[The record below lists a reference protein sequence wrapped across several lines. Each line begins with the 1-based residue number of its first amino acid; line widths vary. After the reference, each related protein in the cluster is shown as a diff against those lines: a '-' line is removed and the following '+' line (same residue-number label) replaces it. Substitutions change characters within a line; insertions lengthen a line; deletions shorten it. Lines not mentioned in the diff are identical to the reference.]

1 MSLLSADS
9 YRKLSPA
16 SAMQQSNAP
25 SRGLGA
31 LFLPVVLL
39 HFAIL
44 INYIDRTN
52 LSIAAPTLK
61 NELHLSPAQ
70 LGMLFSA
77 FFYTYSACLFVIGW
91 FTDRFSVNYVL
102 GFGFLLWSGA
112 TAATG
117 VVRGF
122 ALLFAMRLLLGVGES
137 VAFPSFSKVLS
148 TYVPE
153 HARGIA
159 NGIIIAGMR
168 TGPAV
173 GTLGAGLLMAKY
185 GWRPVFIGI
194 GLISL
199 LWLPLWFRFMP
210 RGPGLAHTSL
220 PQSVQPSTLDIFA
233 KRSFWGVT
241 LGHFAA
247 NYYIYF
253 MLTWLPI
260 YLVQERHLSL
270 EQMPKIG
277 ALYYLCDAVS
287 TILCGW
293 ISDRFIRA
301 GNSVTLVRKSAM
313 VLGWSILVVALIGSL
328 LASQRTYLPWLL
340 LLALGSGI
348 GGMGIFAFCQTL
360 AGPRATGRWAGLQ
373 NGFANFAGIIC
384 PAVTG
389 VLVGKTG
396 GFAWPLGIVA
406 AVIVI
411 GIISWAVIVG
421 PVREIEWKLP
431 ARNSAETALPFARS
445 SR

>member
-1 MSLLSADS
+1 
-9 YRKLSPA
+9 
-16 SAMQQSNAP
+16 
-25 SRGLGA
+25 
-31 LFLPVVLL
+31 V
-39 HFAIL
+39 AIL

-52 LSIAAPTLK
+52 LSIAAPTIK
-61 NELHLSPAQ
+61 TELLLSPAQ

-91 FTDRFSVNYVL
+91 FTDRFNVNYVL
-102 GFGFLLWSGA
+102 GIGFLIWSAA

-117 VVRGF
+117 LVRGF

-148 TYVPE
+148 NYVPE

-168 TGPAV
+168 TGPAI

-194 GLISL
+194 GLVSL
-199 LWLPLWFRFMP
+199 LWLPLWFLFMP
-210 RGPGLAHTSL
+210 RGPGLSSASSA
-220 PQSVQPSTLDIFA
+220 QSAQPSTLDIFA
-233 KRSFWGVT
+233 QRSFWGVT

-277 ALYYLCDAVS
+277 ALYYLCDGFF

-293 ISDRFIRA
+293 VSDRFIHS
-301 GNSVTLVRKSAM
+301 GKSVTLVRKTAA
-313 VLGWSILVVALIGSL
+313 VLGYSILIIALIGSL
-328 LASQRTYLPWLL
+328 FASQRTYLPWLL
-340 LLALGSGI
+340 LLGMGSGI

-389 VLVGKTG
+389 ILVGKTG
-396 GFAWPLGIVA
+396 GFAWPLILVTIVVGIGIV
-406 AVIVI
+406 
-411 GIISWAVIVG
+411 SWTFIVG
-421 PVREIEWKLP
+421 PVQEVAWKNACSQP
-431 ARNSAETALPFARS
+431 T
-445 SR
+445 

>member
-1 MSLLSADS
+1 MPNSENSA
-9 YRKLSPA
+9 KH
-16 SAMQQSNAP
+16 
-25 SRGLGA
+25 GLGPL
-31 LFLPVVLL
+31 LFPVILL
-39 HFAIL
+39 HVAIL

-52 LSIAAPTLK
+52 LSIAGPTIRAELK
-61 NELHLSPAQ
+61 LSPAQ

-77 FFYTYSACLFVIGW
+77 FFYTYSVCLFFIGW
-91 FTDRFSVNYVL
+91 FADRFNVNYVL
-102 GFGFLLWSGA
+102 GIGFLIWSAA

-148 TYVPE
+148 NYVPE
-153 HARGIA
+153 HARGMA

-168 TGPAV
+168 TGPAIGMLGV
-173 GTLGAGLLMAKY
+173 GLAMVKY
-185 GWRPVFIGI
+185 GWRSVFMGI
-194 GLISL
+194 GLLSL
-199 LWLPLWFRFMP
+199 LWLPLWFFFMP
-210 RGPGLAHTSL
+210 RGPGLARKAL
-220 PQSVQPSTLDIFA
+220 PQSAQPSTLEIFA
-233 KRSFWGVT
+233 ERSFWGVT

-270 EQMPKIG
+270 GQMPKIG
-277 ALYYLCDAVS
+277 ALYYLCDGLF

-293 ISDRFIRA
+293 ASDRFIRS
-301 GNSVTLVRKSAM
+301 GKSVTLVRKSAM
-313 VLGWSILVVALIGSL
+313 VFGYSVLIVALVGSL

-340 LLALGSGI
+340 LLGVGSGI

-396 GFAWPLGIVA
+396 GFAWPLALVAIVAVFGIV
-406 AVIVI
+406 
-411 GIISWAVIVG
+411 SWTFIVG
-421 PVREIEWKLP
+421 PVQEVAWK
-431 ARNSAETALPFARS
+431 S
-445 SR
+445 SHPT

>member
-1 MSLLSADS
+1 MRDSTASSKGLGSLLV
-9 YRKLSPA
+9 
-16 SAMQQSNAP
+16 
-25 SRGLGA
+25 
-31 LFLPVVLL
+31 PVILL

-61 NELHLSPAQ
+61 TELGLSPAQ
-70 LGMLFSA
+70 LGVLFSA
-77 FFYTYSACLFVIGW
+77 FFYTYSACLFFIGW
-91 FTDRFSVNYVL
+91 FTDRFNVNYVL
-102 GFGFLLWSGA
+102 GVGFLVWSAA

-117 VVRGF
+117 LVRGF
-122 ALLFAMRLLLGVGES
+122 AVLFAMRLLLGVGES

-148 TYVPE
+148 NYVPE

-168 TGPAV
+168 TGPAI
-173 GTLGAGLLMAKY
+173 GTLGAGLLMVKY

-210 RGPGLAHTSL
+210 RDSDIPHVVPARSAGPT
-220 PQSVQPSTLDIFA
+220 TLDIFA
-233 KRSFWGVT
+233 ERSFWGVT

-253 MLTWLPI
+253 MLTWLPV
-260 YLVQERHLSL
+260 YLVQARHLSL
-270 EQMPKIG
+270 ETMPKVG
-277 ALYYLCDAVS
+277 ALYYLVDAIS
-287 TILCGW
+287 TMACGW
-293 ISDRFIRA
+293 VSDYFIRS
-301 GNSVTLVRKSAM
+301 GKSVTLVRKSAM
-313 VLGWSILVVALIGSL
+313 VLGYSILIVALVASL
-328 LASQRTYLPWLL
+328 LAGPRTYLPWLL
-340 LLALGSGI
+340 ILGVGSGI

-389 VLVGKTG
+389 ILVGKTG
-396 GFAWPLGIVA
+396 GFAWPLIIVA
-406 AVIVI
+406 AVVII
-411 GIISWAVIVG
+411 GIASWVFVVG
-421 PVREIEWKLP
+421 PVKEIAWTVSR
-431 ARNSAETALPFARS
+431 RNSPETALPS
-445 SR
+445 LQSNQ

>member
-1 MSLLSADS
+1 
-9 YRKLSPA
+9 
-16 SAMQQSNAP
+16 MQNP
-25 SRGLGA
+25 ENPTKHGLGPL
-31 LFLPVVLL
+31 LFPVILL
-39 HFAIL
+39 HIAIL

-52 LSIAAPTLK
+52 LSVAAPTLK

-70 LGMLFSA
+70 LGMLLSA
-77 FFYTYSACLFVIGW
+77 FFYTYSACVFVMGW
-91 FTDRFSVNYVL
+91 FTDRFNVNYVL
-102 GFGFLLWSGA
+102 GIGFLIWSAA

-117 VVRGF
+117 LVRGF

-148 TYVPE
+148 NYVPE

-168 TGPAV
+168 TGPAI
-173 GTLGAGLLMAKY
+173 GTLGAGLLMTKY

-194 GLISL
+194 GLVSL
-199 LWLPLWFRFMP
+199 LWLPLWFLFMP
-210 RGPGLAHTSL
+210 RGPGLSSASSA
-220 PQSVQPSTLDIFA
+220 QSVQPSTLDIFA
-233 KRSFWGVT
+233 QRSFWGVT

-277 ALYYLCDAVS
+277 ALYYLCDGFF

-293 ISDRFIRA
+293 VSDRFIRS
-301 GNSVTLVRKSAM
+301 GISVTLVRKTAM
-313 VLGWSILVVALIGSL
+313 VLGYSILIIALVGSL
-328 LASQRTYLPWLL
+328 FASQQTYLPWLL
-340 LLALGSGI
+340 LLGMGSGI

-360 AGPRATGRWAGLQ
+360 AGCRATGRWAGLQ

-389 VLVGKTG
+389 ILVGKTG
-396 GFAWPLGIVA
+396 GFAWPLIIVT
-406 AVIVI
+406 IVVAI
-411 GIISWAVIVG
+411 GIASWTFIVG
-421 PVREIEWKLP
+421 PVQEIAWKAPTRKLG
-431 ARNSAETALPFARS
+431 ETALPLGQS
-445 SR
+445 NL

>member
-1 MSLLSADS
+1 MHL
-9 YRKLSPA
+9 
-16 SAMQQSNAP
+16 SNAP
-25 SRGLGA
+25 SKGLGA
-31 LFLPVVLL
+31 LLFPVILL

-91 FTDRFSVNYVL
+91 FTDRFNVNYVL
-102 GFGFLLWSGA
+102 GAGFLLWSGA

-122 ALLFAMRLLLGVGES
+122 TLLFAMRLLLGVGES

-148 TYVPE
+148 NYVPE

-168 TGPAV
+168 TGPAI

-194 GLISL
+194 GLVSL

-210 RGPGLAHTSL
+210 RGPGLAHASL
-220 PQSVQPSTLDIFA
+220 PQSAQPSTLDIFA
-233 KRSFWGVT
+233 QRSFWGVT

-260 YLVQERHLSL
+260 YLVQERHLAL
-270 EQMPKIG
+270 QQMPKIG
-277 ALYYLCDAVS
+277 ALYYLCDAAS

-293 ISDRFIRA
+293 VSDRFIRA
-301 GNSVTLVRKSAM
+301 GNSVTLVRKSAAI
-313 VLGWSILVVALIGSL
+313 LGYSIIVIALVGSL
-328 LASQRTYLPWLL
+328 LATQKTYLPWLL
-340 LLALGSGI
+340 VLGMGSGI

-360 AGPRATGRWAGLQ
+360 AGPKATGRWAGLQ

-384 PAVTG
+384 PSITG
-389 VLVGKTG
+389 ILVGKTG
-396 GFAWPLGIVA
+396 SFAWPLAIVA
-406 AVIVI
+406 AVVVI
-411 GIISWAVIVG
+411 GILSWAFIVG
-421 PVREIEWKLP
+421 PVREIDWHLS
-431 ARNSAETALPFARS
+431 ARNSTETELRS
-445 SR
+445 IASNP

>member
-1 MSLLSADS
+1 MRESKALSH
-9 YRKLSPA
+9 
-16 SAMQQSNAP
+16 
-25 SRGLGA
+25 GLGPL
-31 LFLPVVLL
+31 LFPVILL

-52 LSIAAPTLK
+52 LSVAAPTIRV
-61 NELHLSPAQ
+61 ELGLSPAQ

-77 FFYTYSACLFVIGW
+77 FFYTYSACLFFIGW
-91 FTDRFSVNYVL
+91 FTDRFNVNYVL
-102 GFGFLLWSGA
+102 GAGFLLWSAA

-117 VVRGF
+117 LVRGF
-122 ALLFAMRLLLGVGES
+122 TLLFAMRLLLGVGES

-148 TYVPE
+148 KYVPE
-153 HARGIA
+153 HARGFA

-199 LWLPLWFRFMP
+199 LWLPLWFLFMP
-210 RGPGLAHTSL
+210 RGPGLTHASP
-220 PQSVQPSTLDIFA
+220 PQSVQPSTFDIFA
-233 KRSFWGVT
+233 QRSFWGVT

-270 EQMPKIG
+270 DAMPKIG
-277 ALYYLCDAVS
+277 ALYYVCDAIS

-293 ISDRFIRA
+293 VSDRFIRA
-301 GNSVTLVRKSAM
+301 GKSVTLVRKSAM
-313 VLGWSILVVALIGSL
+313 VIGYSILAVALVGSL
-328 LASQRTYLPWLL
+328 FASQRTYLPWLL
-340 LLALGSGI
+340 LLGLGSGV

-360 AGPRATGRWAGLQ
+360 AGPQATGRWAGLQ

-389 VLVGKTG
+389 ILVGRTG
-396 GFAWPLGIVA
+396 GFTWPLIIVGIV
-406 AVIVI
+406 ILI
-411 GIISWAVIVG
+411 GMASWALVVG
-421 PVREIEWKLP
+421 PVREIDWNLP
-431 ARNSAETALPFARS
+431 ARSSPETALPLPESNR
-445 SR
+445 

>member
-1 MSLLSADS
+1 MPKPENSA
-9 YRKLSPA
+9 KH
-16 SAMQQSNAP
+16 
-25 SRGLGA
+25 GLGPL
-31 LFLPVVLL
+31 LFPVILL
-39 HFAIL
+39 HVAIL

-52 LSIAAPTLK
+52 LSIAGPTIRAELK
-61 NELHLSPAQ
+61 LSPAQ

-77 FFYTYSACLFVIGW
+77 FFYTYSACLFFIGW
-91 FTDRFSVNYVL
+91 FTDRFNVNYVL
-102 GFGFLLWSGA
+102 GIGFLIWSAA

-148 TYVPE
+148 NYVPE

-168 TGPAV
+168 TGPAI
-173 GTLGAGLLMAKY
+173 GMLGVGLLMVKY
-185 GWRPVFIGI
+185 GWRSVFMGI
-194 GLISL
+194 GLLSL
-199 LWLPLWFRFMP
+199 LWLPLWFLFMP
-210 RGPGLAHTSL
+210 RGPGLARKAS
-220 PQSVQPSTLDIFA
+220 PQSAQPSMVEIFA
-233 KRSFWGVT
+233 QRSFWGVT

-253 MLTWLPI
+253 MLTWLPF

-270 EQMPKIG
+270 EQMSKIG
-277 ALYYLCDAVS
+277 ALYYLCDGLF

-293 ISDRFIRA
+293 ASDRFIRS
-301 GNSVTLVRKSAM
+301 GKSVTLVRKSAM
-313 VLGWSILVVALIGSL
+313 VFGYSILIVALVGSL
-328 LASQRTYLPWLL
+328 FASQRTYLPWLL
-340 LLALGSGI
+340 LLGIGSGI

-396 GFAWPLGIVA
+396 GFLWPLVIVA
-406 AVIVI
+406 IVAVI
-411 GIISWAVIVG
+411 GIASWTFIVG
-421 PVREIEWKLP
+421 PVQEVAWK
-431 ARNSAETALPFARS
+431 S
-445 SR
+445 SHPT

>member
-1 MSLLSADS
+1 MPNSENSF
-9 YRKLSPA
+9 KH
-16 SAMQQSNAP
+16 
-25 SRGLGA
+25 GLGPL
-31 LFLPVVLL
+31 LFPVILL
-39 HFAIL
+39 HVAIL

-52 LSIAAPTLK
+52 LSVASPTLK
-61 NELHLSPAQ
+61 AELHLSPAQ

-77 FFYTYSACLFVIGW
+77 FFYTYSACLFFIGW
-91 FTDRFSVNYVL
+91 FTDRFNVNYVL
-102 GFGFLLWSGA
+102 GIGFLIWSAA

-117 VVRGF
+117 LVRGF
-122 ALLFAMRLLLGVGES
+122 ALLFAMRLFLGIGES

-168 TGPAV
+168 TGPAI

-194 GLISL
+194 GFVSL
-199 LWLPLWFRFMP
+199 LWLPLWFLFMP
-210 RGPGLAHTSL
+210 RGPGLQRETSQ
-220 PQSVQPSTLDIFA
+220 QSAQPPTLEIFSQ
-233 KRSFWGVT
+233 RSFWGVT

-260 YLVQERHLSL
+260 YLVQERQLSL

-277 ALYYLCDAVS
+277 ALYYLCDGFF

-293 ISDRFIRA
+293 VSDRFIRA
-301 GNSVTLVRKSAM
+301 GKSVTLVRKTAAA
-313 VLGWSILVVALIGSL
+313 LGYFILIIALIGSL
-328 LASQRTYLPWLL
+328 FASQRTYLPWLL
-340 LLALGSGI
+340 LLGMGSGI

-360 AGPRATGRWAGLQ
+360 AGPKATGRWAGLQ

-384 PAVTG
+384 PYVTG
-389 VLVGKTG
+389 ILVGKTG
-396 GFAWPLGIVA
+396 GFAWPLIIVT
-406 AVIVI
+406 IVVGI
-411 GIISWAVIVG
+411 GIASWTLIVG
-421 PVREIEWKLP
+421 PVREVAWK
-431 ARNSAETALPFARS
+431 STS
-445 SR
+445 SQPI